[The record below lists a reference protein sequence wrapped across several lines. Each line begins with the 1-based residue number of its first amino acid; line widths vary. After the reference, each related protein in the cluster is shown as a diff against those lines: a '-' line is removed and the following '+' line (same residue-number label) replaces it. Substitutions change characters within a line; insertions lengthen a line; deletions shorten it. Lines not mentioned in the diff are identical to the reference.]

1 MGVDIQQTSA
11 MPGDGRGTSAAA
23 PSLAPHTDGQLA
35 QREPELACTGPQA
48 KGSDRGRPL
57 EEQPGHELIVPH
69 SDSAFALILEAR
81 RRLEFACSLPVSAP
95 PFREQIAKIRLL
107 IREACDLSSEVSLAT
122 GLLHPDG
129 RYSIRHSVDVAVACQ
144 IVGRTIEMREA
155 DLTSMVCAALT
166 MNISMLDLQDT
177 LHTQLLPLSTV
188 QHQTIQEHPAQGE
201 ALLRTLGVDDE
212 LWLKAVLYHH
222 AAVDRSGHSLSKNT
236 DEESPIAAELISLAD
251 VYYART
257 STRANRPALG
267 PTTVLKML
275 FLGEGSPLREGS
287 APQFIKAL
295 GIFPPGT
302 AVRLRNGEIG
312 VVIGRGKKP
321 SAPRVCAVTD
331 SEGMP
336 LLTPVIRDTRKPQ
349 FTVSRVLEWSA
360 VGNPPSMRSLWGKVD
375 AET

>member
-1 MGVDIQQTSA
+1 
-11 MPGDGRGTSAAA
+11 
-23 PSLAPHTDGQLA
+23 
-35 QREPELACTGPQA
+35 
-48 KGSDRGRPL
+48 
-57 EEQPGHELIVPH
+57 
-69 SDSAFALILEAR
+69 
-81 RRLEFACSLPVSAP
+81 
-95 PFREQIAKIRLL
+95 
-107 IREACDLSSEVSLAT
+107 
-122 GLLHPDG
+122 
-129 RYSIRHSVDVAVACQ
+129 
-144 IVGRTIEMREA
+144 
-155 DLTSMVCAALT
+155 

-302 AVRLRNGEIG
+302 AVRLRNRRNRRSHRTGQQTQCATGLRRNRLRGHATADTGDPRYTKAAVHRIQSARMVCG
-312 VVIGRGKKP
+312 GQSTLHAIALGQGGRG
-321 SAPRVCAVTD
+321 
-331 SEGMP
+331 
-336 LLTPVIRDTRKPQ
+336 
-349 FTVSRVLEWSA
+349 
-360 VGNPPSMRSLWGKVD
+360 
-375 AET
+375 